1 MLITPNTL
9 EYSVGRENDDSTVY
23 TWKDYGVKFFETI
36 LKRHPSV
43 SAYSCN

>member
-9 EYSVGRENDDSTVY
+9 EYSVGRENDDGTVY
-23 TWKDYGVKFFETI
+23 TCKDYGVKFFETI